1 MDLGDDVVVAGFD
14 LHCHGV
20 ALHVHR
26 ADASTA
32 LPGDLDHVR
41 VAFEPGDVVDDLGPK
56 IQGACRDNGLRGVD
70 RHRHARLG
78 DEPPHDLGHPPQFLG
93 GGHGLREWPR
103 ALAADVENVGP
114 FAHKLQS
121 MRDGGLDVGMTSAV

>member
-1 MDLGDDVVVAGFD
+1 MCIAQMPAPLF
-14 LHCHGV
+14 
-20 ALHVHR
+20 R
-26 ADASTA
+26 ATWIMSGSPSSPVTSLMISAPRSRARAATT
-32 LPGDLDHVR
+32 
-41 VAFEPGDVVDDLGPK
+41 AFEVSIDTGTPVS
-56 IQGACRDNGLRGVD
+56 ATSRRTTSAT
-70 RHRHARLG
+70 RR
-78 DEPPHDLGHPPQFLG
+78 